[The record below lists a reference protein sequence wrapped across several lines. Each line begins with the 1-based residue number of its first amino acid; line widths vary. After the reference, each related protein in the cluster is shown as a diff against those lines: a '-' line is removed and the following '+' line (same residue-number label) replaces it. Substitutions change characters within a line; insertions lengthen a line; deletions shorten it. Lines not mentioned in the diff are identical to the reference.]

1 MAWRFR
7 YVTHSEKRQ
16 RRREPIDSHSGE
28 ANVAAPEEPDL
39 GCPSSLCFLEKKR
52 AMKCMLPQPD
62 VETNV
67 ADGGVIFAIGSSRE
81 HETNF
86 RKNKVL
92 HYELIYPSCG
102 ALKTSEWY
110 LAISTCQTNCC

>member
-1 MAWRFR
+1 
-7 YVTHSEKRQ
+7 
-16 RRREPIDSHSGE
+16 
-28 ANVAAPEEPDL
+28 
-39 GCPSSLCFLEKKR
+39 
-52 AMKCMLPQPD
+52 MKCMLPQPD

-110 LAISTCQTNCC
+110 LAISTCQTNFHPQAAKTATPRSFVRVTNVELN